1 MVGRL
6 NLEQSGGSSSMNL
19 LGKLGIIFIVCLAGE
34 AISKTLPF
42 PFPGSIIS
50 MMLLLVLLLIGAV
63 KLEHVDEPTQ
73 FFLSN
78 LLFFFI
84 PAGVGMIRYLD
95 VIRDNFLVILI
106 INIGVTVLTFIV
118 TAYTIKLVLRLQ
130 RRGRKGVSR

>member
-1 MVGRL
+1 
-6 NLEQSGGSSSMNL
+6 MNL
-19 LGKLGIIFIVCLAGE
+19 LGKLGIVFIVCLAGE
-34 AISKTLPF
+34 AISKILPL

-50 MMLLLVLLLIGAV
+50 MMLLLILLLAGIV
-63 KLEHVDEPTQ
+63 KIEHVDEPTQ

-95 VIRDNFLVILI
+95 VIRDNLLVILI
-106 INIGVTVLTFIV
+106 INIGVTVLTFIA

-130 RRGRKGVSR
+130 RIRRKGVSR